1 MHQYNNQTVGAH
13 RNKQSTYL
21 SGPTLK
27 DEEKRRSKSASFSS
41 STATEEDD
49 ATTRLMEA
57 TDMALAGDDE
67 SNVTI
72 NPWGHGNRNNLPV
85 WHGA

>member
-1 MHQYNNQTVGAH
+1 MSDLALV
-13 RNKQSTYL
+13 
-21 SGPTLK
+21 

-67 SNVTI
+67 NNATI
-72 NPWGHGNRNNLPV
+72 NPWRRGNRNSLPV
-85 WHGA
+85 WHST